1 MLAFITTLRHP
12 HNSASYRHVES
23 LLQDT
28 LESLTR
34 QSCDDY
40 VAIIVGNR
48 RPSFPMP
55 QRAVFVEVDFPPPSD
70 INGPRTGRASV
81 IWDKGTKTA
90 IGLVAARDHRPDYV
104 MAIDADDF
112 VRRDLTAFV
121 HDHDGHNGWVVKR
134 GWVYS
139 RARNA
144 YRLRRRFY
152 RVCGTSF
159 IIPFDAYDVPA
170 GLTVSSPQHD
180 IAEAFGERLE
190 KILEH
195 GYAFDYWRKHGRTLK
210 PLPFPGAV
218 YHMDTGENHSDNE
231 LFGPALPYR
240 DHLYRDFA
248 IRPSRTP
255 SSSLWAAIGP
265 AALKPDLRFQLP
277 MFLQPK
283 SYLQDYSPPGNPS
296 APSR

>member
-12 HNSASYRHVES
+12 HNSADYSRVES
-23 LLQDT
+23 LLQNT
-28 LESLTR
+28 LSSLTQ

-48 RPSFPMP
+48 RPPFPLP
-55 QRAVFVEVDFPPPSD
+55 QHAVFVDVDFPPPSD
-70 INGPRTGRASV
+70 VNGPRTGRAPV

-90 IGLVAARDHRPDYV
+90 IGLVAAREYRPDYV
-104 MAIDADDF
+104 MALDADDF
-112 VRRDLTAFV
+112 VHRDVTAFV
-121 HDHDGHNGWVVKR
+121 HAHSGHDGWVVKR

-159 IIPFDAYDVPA
+159 IIPFEAYDVPTA
-170 GLTVSSPQHD
+170 LTVAATQHE

-190 KILEH
+190 KTLEH
-195 GYAFDYWRKHGRTLK
+195 GYAFDYWRKQGRNLES
-210 PLPFPGAV
+210 LPFPAAV

-240 DHLYRDFA
+240 AHLHRDFA
-248 IRPSRTP
+248 IQPSRTP
-255 SSSLWAAIGP
+255 ISSLWAAIGP
-265 AALKPDLRFQLP
+265 AALKPDLRFQRP

-283 SYLQDYSPPGNPS
+283 SYLQNYSPPDTS
-296 APSR
+296 AFSSQ

>member
-12 HNSASYRHVES
+12 HNSANYRRVES
-23 LLQDT
+23 LLQST
-28 LESLTR
+28 LESLNR
-34 QSCDDY
+34 QTSDDY
-40 VAIIVGNR
+40 IAIIVGNH
-48 RPSFPMP
+48 RPSFPLP
-55 QRAVFVEVDFPPPSD
+55 RKAVFVGVDFPPPSD
-70 INGPRTGRASV
+70 VHGPRTGRAPV
-81 IWDKGTKTA
+81 IWDKGTKSA
-90 IGLVAARDHRPDYV
+90 IGLVAARDHQTDYV

-112 VRRDLTAFV
+112 VHRDVAAFV
-121 HDHDGHNGWVVKR
+121 RDHDGDEGWVVKR

-159 IIPFDAYDVPA
+159 IIPFDAYGVPA
-170 GLTVSSPQHD
+170 GLTVSSTQRE

-190 KILEH
+190 QILEH
-195 GYAFDYWRKHGRTLK
+195 GYAFDYWRKHGRTLR

-218 YHMDTGENHSDNE
+218 YHMDTGENHSNNQ

-240 DHLYRDFA
+240 SHLYRDFA
-248 IRPSRTP
+248 IRPSRSPT
-255 SSSLWAAIGP
+255 SSVWAAIGP

-277 MFLQPK
+277 
-283 SYLQDYSPPGNPS
+283 
-296 APSR
+296 